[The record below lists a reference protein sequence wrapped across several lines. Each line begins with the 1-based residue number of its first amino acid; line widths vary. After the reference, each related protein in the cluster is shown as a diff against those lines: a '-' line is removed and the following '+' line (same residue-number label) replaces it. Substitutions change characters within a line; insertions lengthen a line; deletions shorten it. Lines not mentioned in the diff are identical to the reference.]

1 MDRFVVALKECLH
14 PGKYVVAFSGGS
26 DSVALVSAAVELHKL
41 NASYDFVAVHVEHGL
56 RGDEGLRDMEFAQS
70 FCHARGLT
78 CHVKRV
84 DVPAR
89 VRLTGDSVEQAARD
103 LRYRALLDVAI
114 REGAKKI
121 ITAHHAN
128 DQAETLLLHLVRGSG
143 LKGLGGMQR
152 ETPLV
157 LRPFLGF
164 SKQELMEYC
173 RSKGAVWVED
183 GSNNDIE
190 YSRNYVRQ
198 EVMPLLL
205 KLNPMVVQNLCQ
217 TAKTLQEDEAVLNE
231 VAEKVL
237 QQRAAGDELATE
249 DWAVM
254 PAAVRK
260 RVIKLWL
267 MKYRVEPSWTHISN
281 LDRLITNG
289 TSNKEL
295 ALPGVTVKYA
305 YRKIIVSRNVQH
317 IRH

>member
-1 MDRFVVALKECLH
+1 MI
-14 PGKYVVAFSGGS
+14 AFSGGA
-26 DSVALVSAAVELHKL
+26 DSTALALAAVELHKSD
-41 NASYDFVAVHVEHGL
+41 AYHDFVAVHVEHGL
-56 RGDEGLRDMEFAQS
+56 RGDEGLRDMEFAKR
-70 FCHARGLT
+70 FCQDRALS
-78 CHVKRV
+78 CQVKRV

-89 VRLTGDSVEQAARD
+89 VRLTGDSVEKAARD

-114 REGAKKI
+114 SEGAKKI

-157 LRPFLGF
+157 LRPFLDF
-164 SKQELMEYC
+164 SKQELVEYC
-173 RSKGAVWVED
+173 RSLGAAWVED
-183 GSNNDIE
+183 GSNNDID
-190 YSRNYVRQ
+190 YSRNYLRR

-217 TAKTLQEDEAVLNE
+217 TAKTLQEDETVLNE

-237 QQRAAGDELATE
+237 QQRVVGDELATE
-249 DWAVM
+249 DWVVM
-254 PAAVRK
+254 PVAVRK

-295 ALPGVTVKYA
+295 ALPGVTVRYA
-305 YRKIIVSRNVQH
+305 YRKIVISRNAQH